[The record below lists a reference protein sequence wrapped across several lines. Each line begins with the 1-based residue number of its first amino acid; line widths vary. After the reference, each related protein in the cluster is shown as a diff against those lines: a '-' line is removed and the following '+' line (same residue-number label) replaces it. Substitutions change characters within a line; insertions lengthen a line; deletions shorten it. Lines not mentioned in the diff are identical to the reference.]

1 MSTNMSASL
10 ILHLGLVQ
18 TDMSLYD
25 VIFLV
30 TQTFFFTKIFCRDL
44 QHVLPFNYDTPVA
57 QWNINFAKLFVNIV
71 AEEESKTTLFSHN
84 SSTS

>member
-25 VIFLV
+25 IIYLV
-30 TQTFFFTKIFCRDL
+30 TQTFIFIKIFCRDL

-57 QWNINFAKLFVNIV
+57 QWNINFAICKYRCRGRKQNYPVFPQ
-71 AEEESKTTLFSHN
+71 
-84 SSTS
+84 

>member
-25 VIFLV
+25 IIYLV
-30 TQTFFFTKIFCRDL
+30 TQTFIFIKIFCRDL

-57 QWNINFAKLFVNIV
+57 QWNIISQFVNIV